1 MCKSKS
7 LNNLTKMQSLETRT
21 REFFEAIGIIRQIF
35 FRLRKDELEIEN
47 QRKMKQESSPIINNI
62 YKENKSWA

>member
-1 MCKSKS
+1 
-7 LNNLTKMQSLETRT
+7 MQSLETRT

>member
-1 MCKSKS
+1 
-7 LNNLTKMQSLETRT
+7 MQNLETRT
-21 REFFEAIGIIRQIF
+21 REFFEAIRIIRQIF

-62 YKENKSWA
+62 YEENKSWA

>member
-1 MCKSKS
+1 
-7 LNNLTKMQSLETRT
+7 MQIMETRT
-21 REFFEAIGIIRQIF
+21 REFFEAIGIIKQIF

-47 QRKMKQESSPIINNI
+47 QRKMKQEGSPIINNI